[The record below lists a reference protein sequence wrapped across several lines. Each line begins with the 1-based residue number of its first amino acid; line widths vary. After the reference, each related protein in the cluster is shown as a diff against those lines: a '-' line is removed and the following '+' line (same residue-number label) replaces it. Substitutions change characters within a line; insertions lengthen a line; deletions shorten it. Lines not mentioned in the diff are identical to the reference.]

1 MSNYPSYMSFFLRSY
16 SNVSHQNFLVHP
28 ASSGTLNAHRQ
39 LQFTLPTNANLHLD
53 KSRLVFSMSS
63 VVQTA
68 ATTVGRLAAAKS
80 IIDRIQIDA
89 GGVSLSSGCAATA
102 VLQQCIDNMRPLD
115 EDPVTSH
122 VEFYRKTSGIN
133 AQDLS
138 GVTEA
143 YSKDNN
149 AQCFAIDLG
158 TFFKSM
164 SPNLLPTAILPTIQ
178 VTIYL
183 SGNATVVSSCS
194 PVVSTPTVAGL
205 EQATY
210 TIDNYRLMVSAYSID
225 DGVFDQTI
233 ATRLNSSEGLEAM
246 FCNYESFSNTFTG
259 GSTRVSSAASSLDK
273 VIVAFRTNGF
283 DGTKGAVAVKGYNN
297 KLESGLTNAT
307 KTLDQPLAHGGAKF
321 LNSNLNFTTP
331 TSLLPSLLSG
341 DGDSDNW
348 AKQPNISIQVNNIR
362 FPSYDARLGVQ
373 SYELLKEAFE
383 VDHTLNQSLVEYLEN
398 RCQVAYKFNLPG
410 SAAMRARSGLNL
422 QGSNS
427 SILVEAVGDKTGLL
441 DTGNIMVFVESSVVL
456 KIMPGKQLM
465 VIS

>member
-28 ASSGTLNAHRQ
+28 ASSGQLNAHRQ

-63 VVQTA
+63 KVQTQ
-68 ATTVGRLAAAKS
+68 ATTVGRLAAAKA

-89 GGVSLSSGCAATA
+89 GGVSLSSGCASTA

-122 VEFYRKTSGIN
+122 VEFYRKTSGVN
-133 AQDLS
+133 AFDLS
-138 GVTEA
+138 GVTES

-158 TFFKSM
+158 PFFRTM

-183 SGNATVVSSCS
+183 SGNATVVSSCA
-194 PVVSTPTVAGL
+194 PDVATPTVAGA

-210 TIDNYRLMVSAYSID
+210 TVDNYRLMVSAYSID

-273 VIVAFRTNGF
+273 VIVAFRPSGF

-297 KLESGLTNAT
+297 DLESGLKNTS
-307 KTLDQPLAHGGAKF
+307 KTLDQPLAHGGAKY
-321 LNSNLNFTTP
+321 LNSNLNFVSP
-331 TSLLPSLLSG
+331 CNALPSASEH
-341 DGDSDNW
+341 NW
-348 AKQPNISIQVNNIR
+348 TKQPNISIQVNNIR

-410 SAAMRARSGLNL
+410 SIAMRARSGLNL

-427 SILVEAVGDKTGLL
+427 SILVEAVGDKTNLL
-441 DTGNIMVFVESSVVL
+441 DTGNVMVFVESSVVL

>member
-28 ASSGTLNAHRQ
+28 ASSGQLNAHRQ
-39 LQFTLPTNANLHLD
+39 CQFTLPTNANLHLD

-63 VVQTA
+63 VVQTP

-89 GGVSLSSGCAATA
+89 GGVSLSSGCASSA

-143 YSKDNN
+143 YSTANN

-158 TFFKSM
+158 PFFKTM

-194 PVVSTPTVAGL
+194 PNVDTPTVAGA

-233 ATRLNSSEGLEAM
+233 ATRLNSTEGLEAM

-273 VIVAFRTNGF
+273 VIVAFRPSGY

-297 KLESGLTNAT
+297 DLESGLTNAS

-321 LNSNLNFTTP
+321 LNSNLNFVSP
-331 TSLLPSLLSG
+331 CSDLPSAAA
-341 DGDSDNW
+341 DNW
-348 AKQPNISIQVNNIR
+348 TKQPNISVQVNNIR

-373 SYELLKEAFE
+373 SYELLKEAYE

-410 SAAMRARSGLNL
+410 SIAMRARSGLNL

-427 SILVEAVGDKTGLL
+427 SILIEAVGDKTSLVE
-441 DTGNIMVFVESSVVL
+441 TGNIMVFVESSVVL